1 MESPTAKSNQKS
13 TPASVRDKVSHGVK
27 VTLVGVVVSAVLATV
42 KIAAGILGN
51 AYALVADGV
60 ESLLDIFSAVLVLG
74 GLIISS
80 APRTDR
86 FPYGLGK
93 AEPVA
98 ALAVAIVLLIASVGI
113 AISAVLEILSPQHL
127 PAPFTLV
134 VLVAVVIVKEIM
146 FRRLETEGN
155 SIGSR
160 AVMTDAWHH
169 RSDALTSL
177 AAFVGIAF
185 ALIMGEG
192 YEAADDWAALL
203 ACGIIAYN
211 GLRLLKISLYDILDI
226 AAPKA
231 TREEIRAIVLEI
243 PDVHGI
249 DVLWV
254 RGSGLSYLVDIHV
267 EVDGSLSVQE
277 GHQIAHIVKDRLMAC
292 ELPILDVL
300 VHIEPADRPGR
311 ESNRSPVIPESE

>member
-1 MESPTAKSNQKS
+1 MESPHAKSNQKS
-13 TPASVRDKVSHGVK
+13 APASVREKVSHGVK
-27 VTLVGVVVSAVLATV
+27 ATLVSVVVSAFLATV
-42 KIAAGILGN
+42 KIAAGLLGN

-93 AEPVA
+93 AEPLA

-113 AISAVLEILSPQHL
+113 AISAVREILSPQHL
-127 PAPFTLV
+127 PAPFTLI

-155 SIGSR
+155 TIGSR
-160 AVMTDAWHH
+160 AMMTDAWHH

-211 GLRLLKISLYDILDI
+211 GLRLLKISYKISSTLRLQR
-226 AAPKA
+226 
-231 TREEIRAIVLEI
+231 TRETGFGRLCWKYPKWRVSTYSGCAA
-243 PDVHGI
+243 
-249 DVLWV
+249 
-254 RGSGLSYLVDIHV
+254 RGCHTLSI
-267 EVDGSLSVQE
+267 SMWKSMAPCLSRR
-277 GHQIAHIVKDRLMAC
+277 GT
-292 ELPILDVL
+292 
-300 VHIEPADRPGR
+300 
-311 ESNRSPVIPESE
+311 RSRMP